1 MSIAEQV
8 DTRLPAGI
16 WRSDPVHSRVSFA
29 VSHMGVSEFHGA
41 FRGVEATLDE
51 SGLRGTVRIENIRL
65 DDDPTQET
73 HVLSPDFF
81 DAERHPEAR
90 FQSTTLRRSGSDLE
104 VEGTLTVRGTSARV
118 TLRGTITGP
127 TADPYGG
134 ERVGIALETV
144 VDRRDVGV
152 AWNAPLPGGGDAI
165 GWDVR
170 LTASLQLVPAEA

>member
-8 DTRLPAGI
+8 DTRLPAGT
-16 WRSDPVHSRVSFA
+16 WRADPVHSRITFA

-41 FRGVEATLDE
+41 FRGAEATLDE
-51 SGLRGTVRIENIRL
+51 AGLRGAVRIENVRL
-65 DDDPTQET
+65 DDDPAQET

-90 FQSTTLRRSGSDLE
+90 FESTTVRRSGAELE
-104 VEGTLTVRGTSARV
+104 VEGELTVRGNTVPVRLEGAV
-118 TLRGTITGP
+118 AGP
-127 TADPYGG
+127 TVDPYGG
-134 ERVGIALETV
+134 ERLGIVLETV

-152 AWNAPLPGGGDAI
+152 AWNAPLPGGGEAV

-170 LTASLQLVPAEA
+170 LTASFQLVRAEA